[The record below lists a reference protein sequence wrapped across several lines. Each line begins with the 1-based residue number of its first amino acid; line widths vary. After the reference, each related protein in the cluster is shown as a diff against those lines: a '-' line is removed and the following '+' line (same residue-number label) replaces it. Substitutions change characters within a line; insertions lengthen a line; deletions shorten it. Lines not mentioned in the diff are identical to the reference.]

1 MPLLAQRYTSTVNS
15 STTLLAGNATFAGG
29 KEKASDNHN
38 VYAYNWITVTVK
50 SAQSGSGKVY
60 QSKDGTTW
68 DHVVAFTYTGTDTL
82 TNTTSVPILLD
93 YFKITYTNGAS
104 AQTTFRLTTVL
115 TNQIMPLDATGNVK
129 IAGTITGG
137 STSANQKLL
146 YTVDSLIQI
155 NTKRVADSLKVW
167 RLRLDTTYQRYKV
180 GAVVQNFPTNP
191 TTSIRQDSLLALLKY
206 LGRSL
211 TLPYFVRGTGQFPPV
226 RDSLVGQTAKVIDV
240 RYSDGTYPTK
250 TNLTLTNL
258 TGTTDTVRIKTWC
271 VAKNDSSY
279 FNVGWKDRSS
289 GVSAVGTPDGNEP
302 DNSLIIIPAN
312 TSRTFESDGNGKV
325 SVIRIMWKTTAG
337 KTSTKLYI
345 STQKIN

>member
-1 MPLLAQRYTSTVNS
+1 M
-15 STTLLAGNATFAGG
+15 
-29 KEKASDNHN
+29 KK
-38 VYAYNWITVTVK
+38 
-50 SAQSGSGKVY
+50 
-60 QSKDGTTW
+60 
-68 DHVVAFTYTGTDTL
+68 
-82 TNTTSVPILLD
+82 ILLMTLILICS
-93 YFKITYTNGAS
+93 YGAIK
-104 AQTTFRLTTVL
+104 AQNTDPLPPPYP
-115 TNQIMPLDATGNVK
+115 QIQSFYGMIYEKTLQAIRVK
-129 IAGTITGG
+129 IAGGTVIATIDSNQTRKLINSNVLNFPDSTKYRKLLQTNVLNFPTGM

-146 YTVDSLIQI
+146 YTGDSLIQI